1 LSVPRSPVGSIVHT
15 VFAALAVALT
25 GKQMLV
31 LSLFTNWTFAVH
43 APEAVWPLTPVTAS
57 EKVSVNVEVPT
68 TLPFTF
74 VKLAVGAVV
83 SGVSLESLLAQEIS
97 RREGT
102 KLTARVRMH
111 QVNNDF
117 RGFLLRMR
125 DLSLRRVT
133 SWLGQPRAV
142 KPGPESSTRELW

>member
-1 LSVPRSPVGSIVHT
+1 
-15 VFAALAVALT
+15 
-25 GKQMLV
+25 
-31 LSLFTNWTFAVH
+31 
-43 APEAVWPLTPVTAS
+43 VTD
-57 EKVSVNVEVPT
+57 PT
-68 TLPFTF
+68 TVVSGVP
-74 VKLAVGAVV
+74 KLTVGAVV
-83 SGVSLESLLAQEIS
+83 SGVPLESLLAQEIS

-142 KPGPESSTRELW
+142 EPGPESSTRELW